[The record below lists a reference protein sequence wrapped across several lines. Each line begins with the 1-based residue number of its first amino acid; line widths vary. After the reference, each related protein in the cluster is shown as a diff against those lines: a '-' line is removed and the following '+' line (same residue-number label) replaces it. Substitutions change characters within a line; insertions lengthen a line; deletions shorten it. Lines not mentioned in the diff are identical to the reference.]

1 MWSLSPDVITVNWS
15 APDDGGSP
23 ITGYEVTFRENDAV
37 TYSVETSNCDMSL
50 SLETTCVVPVAA
62 VRASPFSLDWGSSVF
77 VRVSAINVYG
87 LSDAS
92 SEGNGA
98 VIVTKPDPPT
108 GVSEVIA
115 ERTGDTITLTWTA
128 PVFTG
133 GDAIIDYN
141 IYRAL

>member
-1 MWSLSPDVITVNWS
+1 M
-15 APDDGGSP
+15 
-23 ITGYEVTFRENDAV
+23 
-37 TYSVETSNCDMSL
+37 
-50 SLETTCVVPVAA
+50 PVAA

-77 VRVSAINVYG
+77 VRVSAFNIYG

-98 VIVTKPDPPT
+98 IIVTKPDPPT

-115 ERTGDTITLTWTA
+115 DRTGDTITLTWTA

-141 IYRAL
+141 IYRALQGGKFNLVGEKVAST

>member
-1 MWSLSPDVITVNWS
+1 MSGPISILAAQIPAQPVQPTTVWSLSPDVITVTWS

-23 ITGYEVTFRENDAV
+23 ITGYEVTFRENDAA

-87 LSDAS
+87 LSEAS

-98 VIVTKPDPPT
+98 VIVT
-108 GVSEVIA
+108 
-115 ERTGDTITLTWTA
+115 
-128 PVFTG
+128 
-133 GDAIIDYN
+133 
-141 IYRAL
+141 